1 MKTGE
6 FKLTQKSAESKARAK
21 QVIKGTYWQCLAKFH
36 QLCSYS
42 YLNHRKFSD
51 IYYEI
56 KSIKS

>member
-1 MKTGE
+1 MKEGK
-6 FKLTQKSAESKARAK
+6 FKLTQKDTGAKSRAK
-21 QVIKGTYWQCLAKFH
+21 EVVKGTYWQCLAKFH

-51 IYYEI
+51 VYYEI